1 MKSTLFRETNILL
14 GYVKTLLVY
23 TCVVI
28 VDKFYCRQQYFQLF
42 RHWRHYIF
50 QNSTVPP
57 PLLFLCTVD
66 GLGRVNLKFRVRWA
80 DRHVHCAGSSG
91 IEMEARS
98 QVCRKLNSTG
108 CSVYVQLG
116 GNIPPPFFP
125 FHKIFLCFL
134 DRKGKECTHTVCK
147 LSRWII
153 QYSTAQPS
161 SVIVL
166 PFSHIFLILFLKG

>member
-1 MKSTLFRETNILL
+1 MRI
-14 GYVKTLLVY
+14 
-23 TCVVI
+23 
-28 VDKFYCRQQYFQLF
+28 
-42 RHWRHYIF
+42 
-50 QNSTVPP
+50 
-57 PLLFLCTVD
+57 
-66 GLGRVNLKFRVRWA
+66 
-80 DRHVHCAGSSG
+80 
-91 IEMEARS
+91 EARS
-98 QVCRKLNSTG
+98 LVCRKLNSTG

-125 FHKIFLCFL
+125 FHKIFLCFS

-166 PFSHIFLILFLKG
+166 PFPHIFLILFLKGQEKGRKNTVGLQIFLSPLCVFLETRRRKTILRSIQRQITVSISWVYFP